1 VPHFF
6 EQTYDADN
14 LWLVGSVRYRAGVT
28 LETSGGVTPSRS
40 STGTDYDTFF
50 DPDGSVVVSGTTGP
64 IEIHSWRIGQ
74 RAEIVRAGRVTIDTG
89 YRLRVD
95 LSDFGVGHKTVVR
108 NGVVIA
114 ATDVTSPEHTSS
126 QMHEVFIGVHLDG
139 LAVQISPVTVGRLL
153 IQLPEKYPGVDL
165 VYIASGAAG
174 AASYT
179 VTRARISAG
188 VHVLYTWSYAASAS
202 LKRNILGGQIR
213 IRL

>member
-1 VPHFF
+1 V
-6 EQTYDADN
+6 Q
-14 LWLVGSVRYRAGVT
+14 YRAGVT
-28 LETSGGVTPSRS
+28 LGTSGGVTPSRS

-64 IEIHSWRIGQ
+64 IDIHSWRIGQ
-74 RAEIVRAGRVTIDTG
+74 RAEIIRAGGVAIDTG

-95 LSDFGVGHKTVVR
+95 ISDFGVGHKTIVK

-126 QMHEVFIGVHLDG
+126 QMHEVFFGVRLDG
-139 LAVQISPVTVGRLL
+139 LSLQISPVTVGRLL

-165 VYIASGAAG
+165 VYISTGAAG

-179 VTRARISAG
+179 VTRARISAS
-188 VHVLYTWSYAASAS
+188 VHAFYTWSYSASAS
-202 LKRNILGGQIR
+202 LKRSIIGGQLR
-213 IRL
+213 VRL